1 VKRLVRALATTT
13 GLTVLLAGGWA
24 VDFASLASLFPP
36 RERQPAIEA
45 LVSHWP
51 EPCTILVLGDEL
63 PPVKFELGL
72 PLTEWP
78 DPMHLEFGLS
88 RTAFDSRVREQ
99 LAWMWEDSSSE
110 HYEIAA
116 SRAAARAEHEGIL
129 HPARLALLYQR
140 YRAAEVRTRLADI
153 AHVVSWCAGL
163 VVPPLMLLGIGRL
176 RRERHASRTM

>member
-1 VKRLVRALATTT
+1 MMRFLCGYATT
-13 GLTVLLAGGWA
+13 LLAAGW
-24 VDFASLASLFPP
+24 VVGVVSLVSPFPP

-51 EPCTILVLGDEL
+51 EPCTILVLGGDEL
-63 PPVKFELGL
+63 PAVKFELGL
-72 PLTEWP
+72 PLTDWP

-129 HPARLALLYQR
+129 QPARLALLYRR
-140 YRAAEVRTRLADI
+140 YRAAEVRARLADI
-153 AHVVSWCAGL
+153 AYVVSWYAGL
-163 VVPPLMLLGIGRL
+163 VVPPLVLLGIGRVL
-176 RRERHASRTM
+176 RERRASRTM